1 MNRTKAVRSLLLSL
15 TLAASAFAAPAYA
28 AQISFNIVVA
38 PPAPQYEVVPIMSQG
53 NVWAPGYWGWSGERY
68 VWVRGRT
75 IMQRDGYRWAPDRWE
90 QRGGNYY
97 RAAGHWE
104 NDKGYKPAKM
114 RYDDRDNGNRGNGNQ
129 GHGNNGNHGK
139 GGKHHD

>member
-1 MNRTKAVRSLLLSL
+1 MNRTKAVRNLLLSL
-15 TLAASAFAAPAYA
+15 TLAASGFAAPAY

-38 PPAPQYEVVPIMSQG
+38 PPAPQYEVVPIMSHG

-68 VWVRGRT
+68 VWVRGRP
-75 IMQRDGYRWAPDRWE
+75 IVQREGYLWAPDRWE

-114 RYDDRDNGNRGNGNQ
+114 KYDDRDNEDRGNGNQ
-129 GHGNNGNHGK
+129 GHGNNGKHGK